1 LTQRIDT
8 NKYKGNY
15 NILVQ
20 NINKLMEILTKPI
33 SSITNASFSISSY
46 TNEFATTSQQISKV
60 INEVFEH
67 LDFIN
72 KTIQD
77 FNNTNYNLISNITS
91 DNNKTT
97 DIFSQVE
104 NNIIE
109 NMVMLNDSLITLENL
124 VNNISCISNNITNL
138 SKDAEMITSIIT
150 TIDEIAD
157 QTNLFALNA
166 AIEAALAGEQ
176 GRGFVV
182 VADEV
187 RKLAERTGKATKEIA
202 EMIKNIQK
210 NTFTT
215 VEQIKDSVNQANKTY
230 TMTNNFGEN
239 FKKIENNIILLL
251 DNFRKIQEHLLQ
263 SKDNNEIIV
272 NNFAEI
278 NSSFKETLG
287 AVNNILS
294 GTEDINKSANS
305 KENMVKLYK
314 I

>member
-1 LTQRIDT
+1 MTQRIDT

-33 SSITNASFSISSY
+33 SSIRNASFSISSY

>member
-1 LTQRIDT
+1 
-8 NKYKGNY
+8 
-15 NILVQ
+15 
-20 NINKLMEILTKPI
+20 MEILTKPI
-33 SSITNASFSISSY
+33 SSIRNASFSISSY